1 MTLYLLDTNAC
12 IQYLKGSS
20 PLIEANMTSNGDAS
34 VVMCAVVA
42 GELFYG
48 ASKSNDPAKAW
59 AITERFVNRFRSY
72 VFDDHAARHYGVIRN
87 DLERAGTMIGAND
100 LLIASIALANSLTL
114 VTHNVTEFSCVKG
127 LSIVDCQTAMPA
139 T

>member
-1 MTLYLLDTNAC
+1 MTPFLLDTNAC
-12 IQYLKGSS
+12 IQHLKGRSS
-20 PLIEANMTSNGDAS
+20 LLEANMAS
-34 VVMCAVVA
+34 VGDTSIVMCAVVV

-48 ASKSNDPAKAW
+48 ASKSNNPTKAW

-72 VFDDHAARHYGVIRN
+72 SFDDRAAKHYGVVRI
-87 DLERAGTMIGAND
+87 DLERAGLMIGSND

-114 VTHNVTEFSCVKG
+114 VTHNVGEFQRVKG
-127 LSIVDCQTAMPA
+127 LQVADWQTTAPV